1 LDYIYPST
9 IPDYSNYGT
18 LGLIQMPTARFSEE
32 GTLAFSWTH
41 NEPYL
46 RGSVI
51 AYPFDWFEASYQ
63 YADINNA
70 LYSPVKEFSGSQTL
84 KDKSFDAKF
93 RLLSESNL
101 FPQVALGLRDLAGT
115 SVFSAEY
122 IVASKLIN
130 NFDITFGI
138 GWGNLNGNK
147 IDNPLKNISDSF
159 AERSGPLSGGGQFST
174 GSYFSGD
181 AGYFGGIEYFI
192 PKFHGAR
199 IKLELDGT
207 NYQTEGPLPVS
218 QDEKFNISYVHPLS
232 KNFFIKASYV
242 KGNTLSFGFSY
253 RAPLGRKNPF
263 TKKQDKMKEVENTEA
278 IKQVTSKSDQN
289 LYRASLLYLSQRNF
303 ALQSADIK
311 NDELKVAYAQSK
323 YRTQAIAAGRVLR
336 ILDDIAPE
344 TIRSIEVSEING
356 GMGMYT
362 ISANRSSLSR
372 SKDFQ
377 DPSIILPTASVKSL
391 VYDRSDYEF
400 KPTIKYPKLFYN
412 IGPDIKSQIGGPDGF
427 YFGDLRI
434 TAYSELLL
442 NRDLSF
448 ITVLSQGI
456 TNNFSNLKLPSDSII
471 PHVRT
476 DIVDYLKEG
485 SGFTIRRMQ
494 LNYFKN
500 PLEDLYFKFSAGI
513 FESMFAGFG
522 FEALYRP
529 FSGDMAVGVDAWRV
543 RQRAFDQMFSF
554 RDYETSTGH
563 ITFYYREPSS
573 KVLFKLIGGK
583 YLAQDSGITLDLS
596 REFYSGFQIGIFAS
610 RTDISKAEFGE
621 GSFDK
626 GFYWWMP
633 VDLFFGDYR
642 KQTTGWGL
650 RPLTRDGAQR
660 LVQGYPLWGVTDYAD
675 KRGIVD
681 HWSDFYD

>member
-1 LDYIYPST
+1 MDYIYPST

-93 RLLSESNL
+93 RLFSESNL

-362 ISANRSSLSR
+362 IGANRSSLSR

>member
-1 LDYIYPST
+1 MDYIYPST

-93 RLLSESNL
+93 RLFSESNL

-289 LYRASLLYLSQRNF
+289 LYRASLLYLSKRNF

-610 RTDISKAEFGE
+610 RTDISKTEFGE

>member
-1 LDYIYPST
+1 
-9 IPDYSNYGT
+9 
-18 LGLIQMPTARFSEE
+18 MPTARFSEE

-93 RLLSESNL
+93 RLFSESNL

-610 RTDISKAEFGE
+610 RTDISKTEFGE

>member
-1 LDYIYPST
+1 MK
-9 IPDYSNYGT
+9 N
-18 LGLIQMPTARFSEE
+18 LI
-32 GTLAFSWTH
+32 LAMFT
-41 NEPYL
+41 
-46 RGSVI
+46 
-51 AYPFDWFEASYQ
+51 
-63 YADINNA
+63 
-70 LYSPVKEFSGSQTL
+70 
-84 KDKSFDAKF
+84 
-93 RLLSESNL
+93 
-101 FPQVALGLRDLAGT
+101 
-115 SVFSAEY
+115 
-122 IVASKLIN
+122 
-130 NFDITFGI
+130 
-138 GWGNLNGNK
+138 
-147 IDNPLKNISDSF
+147 PL
-159 AERSGPLSGGGQFST
+159 T
-174 GSYFSGD
+174 
-181 AGYFGGIEYFI
+181 
-192 PKFHGAR
+192 
-199 IKLELDGT
+199 
-207 NYQTEGPLPVS
+207 
-218 QDEKFNISYVHPLS
+218 

>member
-1 LDYIYPST
+1 
-9 IPDYSNYGT
+9 
-18 LGLIQMPTARFSEE
+18 MPTARFSEE

-63 YADINNA
+63 YADINNT
-70 LYSPVKEFSGSQTL
+70 LYSPVKEFSGSQSL

-192 PKFHGAR
+192 PKFNGAR

-207 NYQTEGPLPVS
+207 NYQTEGPLEVS
-218 QDEKFNISYVHPLS
+218 QDEKFNISYVHPLT
-232 KNFFIKASYV
+232 KNFFLKASYI

-263 TKKQDKMKEVENTEA
+263 MKKQDKMKEVENTDA
-278 IKQVTSKSDQN
+278 IKLVTSKSDQN

-303 ALQSADIK
+303 ALQSADI
-311 NDELKVAYAQSK
+311 NNEELKVAYAQSK

-344 TIRSIEVSEING
+344 TIRNIEVSEING

-377 DPSIILPTASVKSL
+377 DPSIILPTASVESSL
-391 VYDRSDYEF
+391 YDRSDYEF
-400 KPTIKYPKLFYN
+400 KPTIKYPKLFYSV
-412 IGPDIKSQIGGPDGF
+412 GPDIKSQIGGPDGF

-442 NRDLSF
+442 NRDLSL
-448 ITVLSQGI
+448 ITVLSQGV
-456 TNNFSNLKLPSDSII
+456 TNNFDELKLPSDSII

-529 FSGDMAVGVDAWRV
+529 FSGDVAVGVDAWRV

-675 KRGIVD
+675 KRGIID
-681 HWSDFYD
+681 HWGDFYD

>member
-1 LDYIYPST
+1 MDYIYPST

-93 RLLSESNL
+93 RLFSESNL

-500 PLEDLYFKFSAGI
+500 PLEDLYFKFSVGI

>member
-93 RLLSESNL
+93 RLFSESNL

>member
-1 LDYIYPST
+1 MDYIYPST

-93 RLLSESNL
+93 RLFSESNL

-289 LYRASLLYLSQRNF
+289 LYRASLLYLRERNF

-610 RTDISKAEFGE
+610 RTDISKTEFGE

>member
-1 LDYIYPST
+1 
-9 IPDYSNYGT
+9 
-18 LGLIQMPTARFSEE
+18 MPTARFSEE

-93 RLLSESNL
+93 RLFSESNL

-289 LYRASLLYLSQRNF
+289 LYRASLLYLRERNF

-610 RTDISKAEFGE
+610 RTDISKTEFGE